1 MERYYRL
8 VIDLYKEAITN
19 KGADPERIL
28 EVKKA
33 IASGQTEA
41 KILDKPQ
48 DGFTQLMADVEL
60 LNTLSK

>member
-1 MERYYRL
+1 MEKYYRL

-60 LNTLSK
+60 LNNVLV

>member
-8 VIDLYKEAITN
+8 VIDLYKESIKN
-19 KGADPERIL
+19 NGVDPERIL

-41 KILDKPQ
+41 KIMNQPQ
-48 DGFTQLMADVEL
+48 DGFTQLMADVEY
-60 LNTLSK
+60 LNTISE